1 MKSLR
6 GTLDKNSLQ
15 STEMNCVLN
24 SKRVY
29 KALQRVYTAS
39 AALGLAP
46 TQPAS
51 SLDIGIYISLSSF
64 RD

>member
-29 KALQRVYTAS
+29 KFTGLNAFQI
-39 AALGLAP
+39 AARKIAV
-46 TQPAS
+46 
-51 SLDIGIYISLSSF
+51 
-64 RD
+64 